1 MAIIK
6 VAFDIGGV
14 LSRHTE
20 VLRKMAEVFGSATD
34 IFETHVLTDISKK
47 MAMQMLMD
55 NGLAHLFGR
64 DGERV
69 HHADYAKY
77 GDNCKSVVLKEIGID
92 VLFDDHMS
100 YLMDAPALGLLV
112 MPRASLPFYSDQWK
126 IYQYAHNVPPTLTS
140 R

>member
-20 VLRKMAEVFGSATD
+20 VLRKMAEVFWSATD

-47 MAMQMLMD
+47 KAMQMLMN
-55 NGLAHLFGR
+55 NGLAHLFGP

-69 HHADYAKY
+69 HYADYAKY
-77 GDNCKSVVLKEIGID
+77 GDNCKSVVLKEVGID
-92 VLFDDHMS
+92 ILFDDHMR
-100 YLMDAPALGLLV
+100 YLMDTPALGLLV
-112 MPRASLPFYSDQWK
+112 MPRPSLPYYSDQWK
-126 IYQYAHNVPPTLTS
+126 NSSIDL
-140 R
+140 